1 MTKKR
6 GFIIFSRKAINNRMN
21 QMRLKRDAIIAD
33 GVEKYH
39 VRLMS
44 GNSKTGINCRTCSLI
59 PGVDCSNCVGKDG
72 IGCLY
77 GGCYDI
83 QNVCWLPDVQ
93 ETRAINSAIHKEDPE
108 RYWAEMAM
116 QVRAQF
122 VTELRINVGGDLTNK
137 DFFYIE
143 NMGKANRSCHHLFF
157 TKNDHGIAKFIEACG
172 GIENTRYFK
181 NVHPVLSAW
190 KGMDLY
196 NPYNL
201 PVAHVKF
208 PDGTCTAE
216 DWELVYVCGGNCSEC
231 FYHYANENKKASGCW
246 GLKCGEAVLF
256 DAH

>member
-1 MTKKR
+1 MAKKKR
-6 GFIIFSRKAINNRMN
+6 FVVFSRKAINNRMN
-21 QMRLKRDAIIAD
+21 QMRARRDAIIAD

-39 VRLMS
+39 VRLMN

-59 PGVDCSNCVGKDG
+59 PGVDCVNCVGKDG
-72 IGCLY
+72 KGCLY
-77 GGCYDI
+77 GGCYDL
-83 QNVCWLPDVQ
+83 QNVCWQPDVQ
-93 ETRAINSAIHKEDPE
+93 ETRAVNSAIHKEDPE
-108 RYWAEMAM
+108 RYWSEMAM

-122 VTELRINVGGDLTNK
+122 VTELRINVGGDLTNE

-143 NMGKANRSCHHLFF
+143 DMGKANHNCHHLFF
-157 TKNDHGIAKFIEACG
+157 TKNDYGIAKFIEACG

-190 KGMDLY
+190 PGMELY

-216 DWELVYVCGGNCSEC
+216 DWEPIYLCGGNCSEC
-231 FYHYANENKKASGCW
+231 FYHYAGHNKKKSGCW
-246 GLKCGEAVLF
+246 GLECGEAVLF